1 MTDDNQTTTD
11 LTIPDETRE
20 QFSEL
25 TEMIIGSQSMNDEE
39 RQYWI
44 DVLPIMTED
53 QTDNLRGILDNEK
66 GQTEEADKEYEKD
79 IEKEVKKASIDFDE
93 FRYKEKKRIRQEA
106 EHMFEKEEHEHEASL
121 LEEISN
127 M

>member
-1 MTDDNQTTTD
+1 MADNTQTTTD
-11 LTIPDETRE
+11 LNIPDETQE

-25 TEMIIGSQSMNDEE
+25 TEMIIGSQSMNNEE

-44 DVLPIMTED
+44 DVLPIMTEE

-66 GQTEEADKEYEKD
+66 EQTEEVDKEYEED
-79 IEKEVKKASIDFDE
+79 IENEVKKASIDFDE

-106 EHMFEKEEHEHEASL
+106 EHMFEKEEHKHEAEL
-121 LEEISN
+121 LEEISK